1 MLDIVAENEEVSE
14 RPDGSPPTYD
24 DAMKFVNDA
33 FAEVNEEPPPL
44 YSPTPN
50 AGEQSWSSSN
60 FQTISSEQNNNADL
74 PNTPPPY
81 SN

>member
-1 MLDIVAENEEVSE
+1 MLDIMAENEEVST

-24 DAMKFVNDA
+24 DAMKYINDA
-33 FAEVNEEPPPL
+33 FSEGDEEPPPT

-50 AGEQSWSSSN
+50 AGEQSLPSFIQNSRSGSGLTNSS
-60 FQTISSEQNNNADL
+60 L
-74 PNTPPPY
+74 PTSPPPY